1 MRGKGCEHCDY
12 KGVKG
17 RMSVAE
23 IVLPDATFLDL
34 VMKGETKKAINYWI
48 NDLNGM
54 TLREV
59 AISHMFRGSI
69 DLEEVERWTGF
80 LNQIVTG

>member
-1 MRGKGCEHCDY
+1 
-12 KGVKG
+12 
-17 RMSVAE
+17 MSVAE
-23 IVLPDATFLDL
+23 IILPDATFLDL

-59 AISHMFRGSI
+59 AISHMFKGII
-69 DLEEVERWTGF
+69 DVDEVERWTGF
-80 LNQIVTG
+80 LNQIVNA